1 MVPERAK
8 TCIFCRVV
16 LKLTMEMFFI
26 REVSMFC
33 KNCGSEVNP
42 EHRFCM
48 SCGAKLEPMMPVQPE
63 QPVAPVQKSVVPEQ
77 PTAPTQPV
85 VETENSSAKAAQSL
99 ELEELET
106 PVQQSVQQE
115 VPVQQ
120 SVPPVQP
127 EAPTQQPVPPVQQG
141 APVQQQAQPPKKKA
155 KWPIIVAIVVVVL
168 ALLGVGGYFVW
179 QNFFAEEEIEDEEDE
194 EDEDIEDETETEIIF
209 NTEIDDSGE
218 TKPAGPDNIGLLTD
232 ELSELGEQ
240 KLWIVNSTY
249 DVFSSYG
256 TSKVSEAGII
266 GAVIQDVSGDG
277 VEDLITVYT
286 DNSNDNYGVYA
297 DIYTVEDSEVVT
309 VVERLE
315 LIDYIAW
322 DTNRVAVY
330 LKQTKTG
337 YNLVADS
344 WMVGGHYSDGVQIQL
359 CAYACD
365 GNKYINITDYTAA
378 GSMIDTETENAAIIN
393 ATKAGLTN
401 ITTAFDNL
409 FMIQDQEVQLIAG
422 FTAMVNEGFDIDSY
436 YNNENYVYGNA
447 TFDAITVDG
456 TTDVTA
462 QTQFI
467 EKVSNSMAT
476 SVVERDYVFPNSDT
490 VLLTEEDV
498 LPILEDQET
507 LQIARNEI
515 YARHGRMF
523 DTEWLQ
529 EYFNSKSWYE
539 GIYTPAEFD
548 SNVTLSDIET
558 QNATYLLDLYNTKYG
573 NQ

>member
-1 MVPERAK
+1 
-8 TCIFCRVV
+8 
-16 LKLTMEMFFI
+16 
-26 REVSMFC
+26 MFC

-63 QPVAPVQKSVVPEQ
+63 QPVAPVQQSVVPEQ

-127 EAPTQQPVPPVQQG
+127 EAPAQQPVQQE

-155 KWPIIVAIVVVVL
+155 KWPIIVVIVVLVL

-179 QNFFAEEEIEDEEDE
+179 QNFFVEEEIEDEEDE
-194 EDEDIEDETETEIIF
+194 DIEDIEDETETEIVF
-209 NTEIDDSGE
+209 NTEVENSGE
-218 TKPAGPDNIGLLTD
+218 TKPADQSREILVSKM
-232 ELSELGEQ
+232 SEICSS
-240 KLWIVNSTY
+240 KLWIAGATH
-249 DVFSSYG
+249 DVVSSYG
-256 TSKVSEAGII
+256 ATKLANNGLIGIL
-266 GAVIQDVSGDG
+266 IQDVSGDG
-277 VEDLITVYT
+277 VEDMIAVYT
-286 DNSNDNYGVYA
+286 EEYGVYA
-297 DIYTVEDSEVVT
+297 DIYTVEDSEVIT
-309 VVERLE
+309 VSEGLKLLGE
-315 LIDYIAW
+315 TSW
-322 DTNRVAVY
+322 DTNKAAVY

-337 YNLVADS
+337 YNLVAES
-344 WMVGGHYSDGVQIQL
+344 WMVANHYADGVQIMI
-359 CAYACD
+359 CAYSCD
-365 GNKYINITDYTAA
+365 NNKYINVTDYVAA
-378 GSMIDTETENAAIIN
+378 GSDIEQETENSAIIN
-393 ATKAGLTN
+393 ATKAGLVN
-401 ITTAFDNL
+401 ITSAFDNMFL
-409 FMIQDQEVQLIAG
+409 AQDSDVQLIAG
-422 FTAMVNEGFDIDSY
+422 YTSTVNEGFDY
-436 YNNENYVYGNA
+436 EAFCNNDGYVFGVA
-447 TFDAITVDG
+447 DIPQITFDGNTDANAQSEFITNIG
-456 TTDVTA
+456 A
-462 QTQFI
+462 
-467 EKVSNSMAT
+467 EMAT
-476 SVVERDYVFPNSDT
+476 SVVDRDYVFPNSDT

-529 EYFNSKSWYE
+529 DYFNSKSWYE

-548 SNVTLSDIET
+548 SNVTLSDIEN
-558 QNATYLLDLYNTKYG
+558 QNATYLLNLYNTKYG

>member
-1 MVPERAK
+1 
-8 TCIFCRVV
+8 
-16 LKLTMEMFFI
+16 
-26 REVSMFC
+26 MFC

-63 QPVAPVQKSVVPEQ
+63 QPEAPVQQSVVPEQ

-85 VETENSSAKAAQSL
+85 VETENLSTQAAQSL
-99 ELEELET
+99 ELEDLEA
-106 PVQQSVQQE
+106 PVQQE

-120 SVPPVQP
+120 PVSPVQPEAPTQQPAPPVQP
-127 EAPTQQPVPPVQQG
+127 EAPTQQPVPPVQPE
-141 APVQQQAQPPKKKA
+141 APTQQQAQPPKKKA

-194 EDEDIEDETETEIIF
+194 DIEDETETEIVF

-218 TKPAGPDNIGLLTD
+218 TKPADQSRELLVSKM
-232 ELSELGEQ
+232 SEICSD
-240 KLWIVNSTY
+240 KLWIAGATQ
-249 DVFSSYG
+249 DVVSSYG
-256 TSKVSEAGII
+256 TAKLANNGLIGIL
-266 GAVIQDVSGDG
+266 IQDVSGDG
-277 VEDLITVYT
+277 VEDMIAVYT
-286 DNSNDNYGVYA
+286 EEYGVYA

-309 VVERLE
+309 EIEGLK
-315 LIDYIAW
+315 LLSDNSW
-322 DTNRVAVY
+322 DTNKVAVY

-337 YNLVADS
+337 YNLVAES
-344 WMVGGHYSDGVQIQL
+344 WMVANHYADGVQIMI
-359 CAYACD
+359 CAYSCD
-365 GNKYINITDYTAA
+365 KNKYINITDYVAA
-378 GSMIDTETENAAIIN
+378 GSAIEQETENSAIIN
-393 ATKAGLTN
+393 ATKAGLVN
-401 ITTAFDNL
+401 ITSAFDNL
-409 FMIQDQEVQLIAG
+409 FLAQDSDVQLIAG
-422 FTAMVNEGFDIDSY
+422 YTSTVNEGFDYEAFCNNDGYVFGVADIDQI
-436 YNNENYVYGNA
+436 
-447 TFDAITVDG
+447 TFDGNTDANAQSEFITNIG
-456 TTDVTA
+456 A
-462 QTQFI
+462 
-467 EKVSNSMAT
+467 EMAT
-476 SVVERDYVFPNSDT
+476 SVVDRDYVFPNSDT

-498 LPILEDQET
+498 LPILEDQQT

-548 SNVTLSDIET
+548 SNVTLSDIEN
-558 QNATYLLDLYNTKYG
+558 QNATFLLNLYNTKYG

>member
-1 MVPERAK
+1 
-8 TCIFCRVV
+8 
-16 LKLTMEMFFI
+16 
-26 REVSMFC
+26 MFC

-127 EAPTQQPVPPVQQG
+127 EAPAQQPVQQG

-155 KWPIIVAIVVVVL
+155 KWPIIVVIVVLIL

-179 QNFFAEEEIEDEEDE
+179 QNFFVEEEIEDE
-194 EDEDIEDETETEIIF
+194 EDEDIEDETETEIVF
-209 NTEIDDSGE
+209 NTEVENSGE
-218 TKPAGPDNIGLLTD
+218 TKPADQSREILVSKM
-232 ELSELGEQ
+232 SEICSD
-240 KLWIVNSTY
+240 KLWIAGATQ
-249 DVFSSYG
+249 DVVSSYG
-256 TSKVSEAGII
+256 ATKLANNGLIGIL
-266 GAVIQDVSGDG
+266 IQDVSGDG
-277 VEDLITVYT
+277 VEDMIAVYT
-286 DNSNDNYGVYA
+286 EENGVYA
-297 DIYTVEDSEVVT
+297 DIYTVEDSDVVT
-309 VVERLE
+309 EIEGLKLLGE
-315 LIDYIAW
+315 TSW
-322 DTNRVAVY
+322 DTNKAAVY

-337 YNLVADS
+337 YNLVAES
-344 WMVGGHYSDGVQIQL
+344 WMVANHYADGVQIMI
-359 CAYACD
+359 CAYSCD
-365 GNKYINITDYTAA
+365 NNKYINVTDYVAA
-378 GSMIDTETENAAIIN
+378 GSDIEQETENSAIIN
-393 ATKAGLTN
+393 ATKAGLVN
-401 ITTAFDNL
+401 ITSAFDNMFL
-409 FMIQDQEVQLIAG
+409 AQDSDVQLIAG
-422 FTAMVNEGFDIDSY
+422 YTSTVNEGFDY
-436 YNNENYVYGNA
+436 EAFCNNDGYVFGVA
-447 TFDAITVDG
+447 DIPQITFDGNTDANAQSEFITNIG
-456 TTDVTA
+456 A
-462 QTQFI
+462 
-467 EKVSNSMAT
+467 EMAT
-476 SVVERDYVFPNSDT
+476 SVVDRDYVFPNSDT

-498 LPILEDQET
+498 LPILEDQQT

-529 EYFNSKSWYE
+529 DYFNSKSWYE

-548 SNVTLSDIET
+548 SNVTLSDIEN
-558 QNATYLLDLYNTKYG
+558 QNATYLLTLYNTKYG